1 MNRESCVE
9 AEKKVSVALMHG
21 FCLGSVLFNIFTNNL
36 HKRVNC
42 MLIKFTD
49 DTNWRGVTNTG
60 WPDF

>member
-1 MNRESCVE
+1 MLGSHVESGKE
-9 AEKKVSVALMHG
+9 ESVALMQG
-21 FCLGSVLFNIFTNNL
+21 FCLGSVFFNIFTNNL

-60 WPDF
+60 